1 MYVDDEKGWSFFG
14 NMYKQTCNAFNQVIS
29 FYSLTY
35 ANFLTANRPKL
46 YAFAVL
52 HTAYTKSQKR
62 LVNNCK
68 IRELEFLLFVMIPL
82 SSLVYDIFLLI
93 IIHDRRFF
101 DGDERV

>member
-1 MYVDDEKGWSFFG
+1 MPLSYVYGRRRVGLLFG

-52 HTAYTKSQKR
+52 LTAYTKSQKR

-82 SSLVYDIFLLI
+82 SSLVYDIFFAY
-93 IIHDRRFF
+93 HNS
-101 DGDERV
+101 